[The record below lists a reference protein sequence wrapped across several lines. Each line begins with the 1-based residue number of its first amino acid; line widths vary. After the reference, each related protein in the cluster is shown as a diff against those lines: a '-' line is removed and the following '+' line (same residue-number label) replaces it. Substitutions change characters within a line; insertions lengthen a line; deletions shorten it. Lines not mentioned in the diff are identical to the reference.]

1 MDQKKP
7 TDLVTLP
14 AEERANALKVITAQ
28 SGKHGENEI
37 EKLADTEGDHSA
49 IAVLLR
55 LNPLEIGRLI
65 KTGDVTVPTMT
76 AILANP
82 QQIVEM
88 LAMDPMAW
96 EKELNTENLFEL
108 QNEALGVISQIL
120 ANTLDR
126 AKQLE
131 ILEAICAN
139 KNAFFYLCFPFIGIN
154 TDLDENEGVK
164 GVFRESKI
172 ATEDRIREKIHA
184 ETERVKAELEENK
197 DEEDEEDD
205 FEPPP
210 SIETIVSDVI
220 ANERQREPVIDLAE
234 FEARQDLLELIHE
247 IAPEVLTEMMELIC
261 ETEDQAGSWEGVI
274 SQIKELR
281 TSAEKL
287 LGQEQDDEEY
297 VSMFDPEKK

>member
-14 AEERANALKVITAQ
+14 AEERAQALKVITAH

-37 EKLADTEGDHSA
+37 MKLADTEGDHSA
-49 IAVLLR
+49 VAVLLR

-65 KTGDVTVPTMT
+65 KTGDITIPTMT

-82 QQIVEM
+82 QQIAEM

-96 EKELNTENLFEL
+96 EKELNTQNLFEL
-108 QNEALGVISQIL
+108 QNEALDMISQIL

-126 AKQLE
+126 VKQLE
-131 ILEAICAN
+131 ILEAIRAN

-164 GVFRESKI
+164 GIFRESRI
-172 ATEDRIREKIHA
+172 VTEDRIQEKIHA
-184 ETERVKAELEENK
+184 EAERVRAEFEEK
-197 DEEDEEDD
+197 DDEDEEED

-210 SIETIVSDVI
+210 SIEAIVSEVI
-220 ANERQREPVIDLAE
+220 SDERQREPVIDLAE
-234 FEARQDLLELIHE
+234 FEARRDMLELIHE
-247 IAPEVLTEMMELIC
+247 IAPDVLTEMMEFIC
-261 ETEDQAGSWEGVI
+261 ETEDQAGSWDGVI

-287 LGQEQDDEEY
+287 LGQDDEEF
-297 VSMFDPEKK
+297 VAMFDPKK